1 MAWLI
6 MKLFLPHQLLFN
18 GGGIVLAYILIPIL
32 ALSVFLVCLFL
43 FIKRKYF
50 LLGITI
56 FICGFLFF
64 REDDLTSCAF
74 FFILG
79 STISFWSAHKY
90 CQINKPDVQKTLIT
104 LYVAAMVSLTLA
116 LIPLTLSIWGISIA
130 LQYSNSSFDWRTEE
144 KFALLT
150 AIGLAFFSQILI
162 GIKKCRNMR
171 LSSTAP

>member
-1 MAWLI
+1 
-6 MKLFLPHQLLFN
+6 MKLCLPNQLYFN
-18 GGGIVLAYILIPIL
+18 GGGIVLAYILIPIFI
-32 ALSVFLVCLFL
+32 FLVFVVCLLL

-56 FICGFLFF
+56 FVCGFLFF
-64 REDDLTSCAF
+64 NSEDLVSSAS

-79 STISFWSAHKY
+79 SAISFWSAHKY
-90 CQINKPDVQKTLIT
+90 CQINNPDVQKTLIT
-104 LYVAAMVSLTLA
+104 LYVAAMVSLTLT
-116 LIPLTLSIWGISIA
+116 LIPLALSIWGISHA
-130 LQYSNSSFDWRTEE
+130 LQYSNSSFDWRTE

-162 GIKKCRNMR
+162 GIKKRRNMM